1 MRKAWLAAA
10 MLLVSS
16 GAFAAPS
23 EEDKLFAQLHDASSA
38 EEAHPIEQK
47 LDGLFQISGSP
58 TVDLLM
64 TRAKAALGG
73 AANDVARKLLDSV
86 TQVAPNYAEGWRARA
101 ALQAAGN
108 DDTGAMVSLQ
118 KAVTLNPR
126 QFEAITDLADM
137 LEEYGD
143 KPGALKLYRQAL
155 ALDPQL
161 SEAARH
167 EKALAKEL
175 EGQGI

>member
-10 MLLVSS
+10 LLLFSS

-23 EEDKLFAQLHDASSA
+23 EEDKLFAQLHDAGSA

-101 ALQAAGN
+101 AMQAAG
-108 DDTGAMVSLQ
+108 DDDAGAMVSLQ

-126 QFEAITDLADM
+126 QFEAMTDLADL
-137 LEEYGD
+137 LEQYGD
-143 KPGALKLYRQAL
+143 KPAALKLYRQAL

-161 SEAARH
+161 ADAARH